1 MGLFKIGNRLRGV
14 AIDKRWCLISN
25 QACEI
30 LKKLFP
36 DWVPLSTN
44 EDPCAVCEAYIH
56 NSKEDKRELRKK
68 AEDEKVSMIR
78 RILGTAS
85 KCSSIS

>member
-1 MGLFKIGNRLRGV
+1 MLINRRV
-14 AIDKRWCLISN
+14 SD

-44 EDPCAVCEAYIH
+44 EEPCAICEACIH
-56 NSKEDKRELRKK
+56 NSKEDKRELRRK
-68 AEDEKVSMIR
+68 AEDEKVRMDAAYR
-78 RILGTAS
+78 LGWPQNFP
-85 KCSSIS
+85 SIS